1 LDHASS
7 LSACDA
13 VSSYLAPC
21 IFRLGQVCVSG
32 LPRTPHPCA
41 APATKFRVAPNL
53 QSIGCAGYGASSYP
67 ESRIFPRRRAFWNS
81 ESPRLS
87 KPPATPLIRASGF
100 PSSRLSGFAGGGVSS
115 RPEPRILRRCRLA
128 DFQVAP
134 NPGLSVSP
142 TIHFPGCP
150 EAWIFRHRLM
160 VPRVTSDRAPSGCAI
175 VEPPGCPEASS
186 LAAASDP
193 ISRLPSISN
202 PSTLLCDQSSRLPR
216 RFSLSAVRLCSPGL
230 PRFCIGG
237 WVDDESPA
245 VLELCILGEAAD
257 ESSCPTGPASPA

>member
-13 VSSYLAPC
+13 VASYLALC
-21 IFRLGQVCVSG
+21 IFRLGLVCVSG
-32 LPRTPHPCA
+32 LPRTTHPCA

-53 QSIGCAGYGASSYP
+53 QSIGCAGHGVSSCLEP
-67 ESRIFPRRRAFWNS
+67 HIFPRRRAFWNS

-87 KPPATPLIRASGF
+87 KPPATPLIRVSGC
-100 PSSRLSGFAGGGVSS
+100 PLPRISGFAGDGVSS
-115 RPEPRILRRCRLA
+115 RLDARILRRCRLA
-128 DFQVAP
+128 DLQVAP
-134 NPGLSVSP
+134 GPGLSVSP
-142 TIHFPGCP
+142 TIRSPGCP
-150 EAWIFRHRLM
+150 ASWIFRHRLM
-160 VPRVTSDRAPSGCAI
+160 DPRVTSDRAPSGCAI
-175 VEPPGCPEASS
+175 VEPSSCPEASS

-202 PSTLLCDQSSRLPR
+202 PSTLLCDQSSGLPR

-230 PRFCIGG
+230 PRFRIDG

-257 ESSCPTGPASPA
+257 ESSCPTGPAFPA